1 MTLGRLIL
9 WACSLAG
16 LGFSLAAAWFGPP
29 APWIVAT
36 VFLAYW
42 AVILAG
48 VFVPRLGMYATVY
61 CNAPSAERRL
71 ALTFDDGPHPRT
83 TSAVLDILDRHEAVA
98 TFFVVGH
105 KVDKYP
111 EVVREI
117 VARGHALGLHGYR
130 HDRLFALKPP
140 TEVAD
145 DIEKTRAA
153 IERACGVR
161 PRLFRAPIGFVSPR
175 TAAGARRARAPLVGW
190 SVRAYDGRAGVSPQS
205 VVRRI
210 EAGLRSGAIV
220 LLHDAA
226 EREDFTPAAVEALPR
241 ILEAIQRRGLSTVTV
256 DQLLGFDAPPRDV
269 ASEGRSGAL
278 GERALLHG
286 DEPAK
291 SLDAS

>member
-29 APWIVAT
+29 APWIVAA

-48 VFVPRLGMYATVY
+48 VFVPRLGMYATVH
-61 CNAPSAERRL
+61 CSAPAAARQL
-71 ALTFDDGPHPRT
+71 ALTFDDGPDPHT
-83 TSAVLDILDRHEAVA
+83 TPAVLDILDRHEAVA

-117 VARGHALGLHGYR
+117 VARGHALGLHGYQ

-140 TEVAD
+140 TDVAD
-145 DIEKTRAA
+145 DIEKTRTAV
-153 IERACGVR
+153 ERACGMR

-175 TAAGARRARAPLVGW
+175 TAAGARRAQAPLIGW
-190 SVRAYDGRAGVSPQS
+190 SARAYDGRAGVSPQS

-210 EAGLRSGAIV
+210 ETGLRSGAIV

-241 ILEAIQRRGLSTVTV
+241 ILDAIQRRGLATVTV
-256 DQLLGFDAPPRDV
+256 DQLLGFDTAPVD
-269 ASEGRSGAL
+269 ATAEGSSRAL

-286 DEPAK
+286 DEPGK

>member
-1 MTLGRLIL
+1 MTPGRLLL
-9 WACSLAG
+9 WASSLAG

-42 AVILAG
+42 GVILVG

-61 CNAPSAERRL
+61 CDGPAAARQL
-71 ALTFDDGPHPRT
+71 ALTFDDGPDPHT
-83 TSAVLDILDRHEAVA
+83 TPAVLDILSRHEAIA

-140 TEVAD
+140 ADVAS
-145 DIEKTRAA
+145 DIEQTRAA
-153 IERACGVR
+153 VERACGVR

-175 TAAGARRARAPLVGW
+175 TAAGARRAQAPLVGW

-241 ILEAIQRRGLSTVTV
+241 ILEAIQRRGLSSVTV
-256 DQLLGFDAPPRDV
+256 DQLLGFDAGTEPTGSDAV
-269 ASEGRSGAL
+269 
-278 GERALLHG
+278 GERAPLHG
-286 DEPAK
+286 DEAGK